1 MTKCI
6 LSCQKMSQKSELDL
20 SDCIMDMSSVD
31 FSKCSTVFEDGS
43 YEIYFLCDQYN
54 MTEVESVIVCVNGR
68 QVGNIEL
75 NSDLTAMHPEK

>member
-31 FSKCSTVFEDGS
+31 FSKLFYSF
-43 YEIYFLCDQYN
+43 
-54 MTEVESVIVCVNGR
+54 
-68 QVGNIEL
+68 
-75 NSDLTAMHPEK
+75 